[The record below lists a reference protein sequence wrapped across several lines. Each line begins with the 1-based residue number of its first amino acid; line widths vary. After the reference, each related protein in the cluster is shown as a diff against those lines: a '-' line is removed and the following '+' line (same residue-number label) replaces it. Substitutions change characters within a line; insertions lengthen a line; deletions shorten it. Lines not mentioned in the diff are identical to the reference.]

1 MMILASADVHGQR
14 PVYDWLLKTAGEHH
28 VDAIVLA
35 GDLLGCLDGFDTPEE
50 AQRHEAQIL
59 TELLES
65 AGVPVLY
72 IMGNDDLVEL
82 NSLSE
87 RVQSIHGRRV
97 AFGSFAF
104 VGYQYSL
111 PFMGGT
117 FEKPESEI
125 QADLIR
131 FATLLDTQTVLV
143 SHSPALGILDPG
155 FGEVRIGSRS
165 IRELLETNPF
175 RAHIHGHSHAG
186 FGRYQS
192 HFNVASAG
200 RTRAM
205 LLDFTDDGT
214 SSSRFGVF
222 RARGLTRAFKSSAK
236 SSKSS

>member
-1 MMILASADVHGQR
+1 MKVLASADVHGKW
-14 PVYDWLLKTAGEHH
+14 PVYDWLLNAAGEHH
-28 VDAIVLA
+28 VDVIVLA
-35 GDLLGCLDGFDTPEE
+35 GDLLGCPDGFNTPEE
-50 AQRHEAQIL
+50 AQRHQAHIL

-87 RVQSIHGRRV
+87 RVQSIQGRRV
-97 AFGSFAF
+97 AFARFAF

-125 QADLIR
+125 HTDLAS
-131 FATLLDTQTVLV
+131 FATLLDAQTVFV

-155 FGEVRIGSRS
+155 FGEAQIGSSS
-165 IRELLETNPF
+165 IRDLLVASPF

-186 FGRYQS
+186 FGRDRS

-200 RTRAM
+200 RARAM
-205 LLDFTDDGT
+205 LLDLQTMQHQFL
-214 SSSRFGVF
+214 
-222 RARGLTRAFKSSAK
+222 GLD
-236 SSKSS
+236 